1 MIDLS
6 PPGPP
11 APEPHQEPAA
21 PDAIQDAAAPAAPAE
36 GGRKRRN
43 NFNALEIAD
52 QVFKVQEWLVA
63 GHRPNEIR
71 RFCSD
76 NWGLNSR
83 VAEARIQAAR
93 RQMIQDVNCLDRK
106 EKAAQII
113 EQLEKVLNMSLE
125 TKQCSNAIGSLSLQ
139 AKLLGLLARDN

>member
-1 MIDLS
+1 MIDL
-6 PPGPP
+6 PPPTP
-11 APEPHQEPAA
+11 NQPEDNTPQNDAEPAA
-21 PDAIQDAAAPAAPAE
+21 E
-36 GGRKRRN
+36 GGSVERKRRN

-76 NWGLNSR
+76 EWGLNSR
-83 VAEARIQAAR
+83 VAESRIQAAR